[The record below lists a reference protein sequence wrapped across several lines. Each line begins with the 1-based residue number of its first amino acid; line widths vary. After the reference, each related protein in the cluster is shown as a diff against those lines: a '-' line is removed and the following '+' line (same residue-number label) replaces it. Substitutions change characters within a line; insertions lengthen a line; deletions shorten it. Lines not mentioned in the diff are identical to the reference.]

1 MRLIPNFQDL
11 LLKDQ
16 LPTLFRDWWI
26 VEEEDRTQFPNHP
39 FDTYGENCWDESD
52 MQTFLTRIK
61 RQSGFF
67 RKKNTP
73 EEVRLQQCFL
83 QQFPEALLLR
93 TCNLHRH
100 LRDRRAV
107 MEVLEH
113 WQKRLTLL
121 SRLRSKSL
129 NSCATTT
136 TCLKSCLLRALPRR
150 WCHDWTCISVSRL
163 PDAWQSPASRRWT
176 AVP

>member
-1 MRLIPNFQDL
+1 M
-11 LLKDQ
+11 
-16 LPTLFRDWWI
+16 
-26 VEEEDRTQFPNHP
+26 EEEDRIQFPDHP

-113 WQKRLTLL
+113 WQKRFDPALTPQEQVAELMRYDDDLPEVLL
-121 SRLRSKSL
+121 AEVTPKEV
-129 NSCATTT
+129 
-136 TCLKSCLLRALPRR
+136 
-150 WCHDWTCISVSRL
+150 VS
-163 PDAWQSPASRRWT
+163 
-176 AVP
+176 

>member
-1 MRLIPNFQDL
+1 MDR
-11 LLKDQ
+11 
-16 LPTLFRDWWI
+16 W
-26 VEEEDRTQFPNHP
+26 EEDRLVPQPP

-73 EEVRLQQCFL
+73 EKLQQCFL
-83 QQFPEALLLR
+83 QRFPEALLLR

-100 LRDRRAV
+100 LRDRQAV

-113 WQKRLTLL
+113 WQ
-121 SRLRSKSL
+121 
-129 NSCATTT
+129 
-136 TCLKSCLLRALPRR
+136 
-150 WCHDWTCISVSRL
+150 
-163 PDAWQSPASRRWT
+163 
-176 AVP
+176 AV